1 MAAMDGDSAAE
12 KVPGAPPETAWQ
24 WPVVALANL
33 LVWTLGRLPAWL
45 AYGIGDLLAVPWY
58 IYWRCRDPRGRSGQ
72 GFWRNRRIVYR
83 TGAPL
88 GATPPRH
95 LLWRWS
101 RAMAALAIDFCRMHH
116 IRADNLAQHCDTSEF
131 PALQQLFASG
141 RGLICATGHI
151 GVWDVAGHAAGLLG
165 LPITSVFRPSPLPG
179 LNRMIERL
187 RTTTGQT
194 VVARKNVL
202 WTLKKV
208 LARREAV
215 GILCDGSGKRGAVV
229 APFLGTA
236 ARTVATPALLHLASG
251 APIAVVAV
259 LRIGRQRYRLRV
271 YDIIDVVP
279 GTDRDADVLAITRRI
294 NDGLSHAIAEA
305 PEQWFWQ
312 SRRFRHRPT
321 DEAPGADGLPPLW
334 QPPRAKPHTDQK
346 FAGPQT

>member
-1 MAAMDGDSAAE
+1 MDR
-12 KVPGAPPETAWQ
+12 APADDKPERPLPEPWWQ

-45 AYGIGDLLAVPWY
+45 AYGIGDLLALPWY
-58 IYWRCRDPRGRSGQ
+58 CYWRLRDPRGRTGQ
-72 GFWRNRRIVYR
+72 GFWRNLRIVYR
-83 TGAPL
+83 PGAPL
-88 GATPPRH
+88 GSQPPPR

-116 IRADNLAQHCDTSEF
+116 IRADNLAQHCDTTELA
-131 PALQQLFASG
+131 PLRQQFDAG
-141 RGLICATGHI
+141 RGLICATGHV

-229 APFLGTA
+229 APFLGTP
-236 ARTVATPALLHLASG
+236 ARTVATPALLHLATG

-259 LRIGRQRYRLRV
+259 LRTGRQRYRLRV
-271 YDIIDVVP
+271 YDLIDVTP
-279 GTDRDADVLAITRRI
+279 GPDRAADLLAITRRI
-294 NDGLSHAIAEA
+294 NDGLSKAIAEA

-312 SRRFRHRPT
+312 SRRFRHRP
-321 DEAPGADGLPPLW
+321 EGEVRGADGLPPLGTE
-334 QPPRAKPHTDQK
+334 P
-346 FAGPQT
+346 